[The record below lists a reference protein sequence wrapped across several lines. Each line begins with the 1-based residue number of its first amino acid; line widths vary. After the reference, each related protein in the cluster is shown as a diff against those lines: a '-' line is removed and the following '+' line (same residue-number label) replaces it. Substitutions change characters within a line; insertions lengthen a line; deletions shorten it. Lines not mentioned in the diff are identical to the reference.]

1 MSKLPRR
8 ILVADPD
15 DAFARA
21 LCRELEARGC
31 AVEMVSDGLSAINVV
46 KTRSFSG
53 AVVDSDLMT
62 VGGVHVLGLIKE
74 LKRALPVVVTSKRD
88 CADIER
94 QVREAGGEAYVA
106 KPCAPASVADAL
118 QQCMSGG
125 ASAAHERPSLSLAR
139 LEPGQVLLIECPGG
153 QVAGRMS
160 SRLVAKHPASL
171 VVAAPRRDGEALF
184 LPFGVP
190 VAVGF
195 PMPDGWY
202 YFDSHVLGAVSH
214 GGEPALLLAQ
224 PKLVSHI
231 QRRQHVRA
239 RSAFGVELSVGPGQ
253 AVAGKWQD
261 ACEGGMRVLTEQ
273 PLPVGGRL
281 PLQVEAGADGQ
292 VIGVSG
298 TVVWTQKL
306 RDDGERYRTGIKFAP
321 GSEAERRR
329 LHAWVEGLH
338 AERRP

>member
-1 MSKLPRR
+1 MSKLLRR

-15 DAFARA
+15 DAFAHA

-46 KTRSFSG
+46 QTRSFSG

-62 VGGVHVLGLIKE
+62 VGGVHVLGLIKD
-74 LKRALPVVVTSKRD
+74 LKHALPVVVTSRHD

-106 KPCAPASVADAL
+106 KPCAVTSVADAL

-125 ASAAHERPSLSLAR
+125 ADVARKRPSLSLAR
-139 LEPGQVLLIECPGG
+139 LEPGQVLLIECPSG

-171 VVAAPRRDGEALF
+171 VVAAPRRDGEPLP

-190 VAVGF
+190 VTVGF

-202 YFDSHVLGAVSH
+202 YFDSYVLGAVSH

-231 QRRQHVRA
+231 QRRRYVRA
-239 RSAFGVELSVGPGQ
+239 RSLFGVELGIGCAQMVVGKG
-253 AVAGKWQD
+253 QD
-261 ACEGGMRVLTEQ
+261 ASEGGMRVLTED
-273 PLPVGGRL
+273 PLPVGARL
-281 PLQVEAGADGQ
+281 PLRVETGADGDT
-292 VIGVSG
+292 ISLSG
-298 TVVWTQKL
+298 TVVWTHKL
-306 RDDGERYRTGIKFAP
+306 RDNGQHYRTGIKFAP
-321 GSEAERRR
+321 VSGAERKR
-329 LHAWVEGLH
+329 LRAWVEGLN
-338 AERRP
+338 AER